1 MPTQWWVYIM
11 ASRSRVLYIGVTRD
25 LHRRWANHREG
36 AGSIFVRKY
45 QVHRLVWIEEAR
57 RPMEAFEREKQ
68 LKGWRREK
76 KLALIESLNPEWLD
90 LAEEWGWTSPRAGRG
105 TD

>member
-1 MPTQWWVYIM
+1 MRTTWWVYIM

-25 LHRRWANHREG
+25 LRRRWQEHRDG
-36 AGSIFVRKY
+36 KGSEFVRKY
-45 QVHRLVWIEEAR
+45 QVRRLVWAEESS
-57 RPMEAFEREKQ
+57 RPMQAFQQEKR

-76 KLALIESLNPEWLD
+76 KIALIEAANPEWCD
-90 LAEEWGWTSPRAGRG
+90 LAEEWGWTSSRAQRG